1 MLMMSLEEAATIPR
15 MAVKERFFLRKAGGP
30 FAGFFANGHAPAPA
44 VIVAIRVSNF
54 LQEILHLLACSA
66 HTWQTVLS
74 LHFLSTQ
81 SDAAPPR
88 QGILMKALV
97 YHGPKKVSVDKVP
110 DAKLEKLTDVVIK
123 LTTTNICGSDLHMY
137 EGRTDVEKGKILG
150 HENLGE
156 VVEVGKAVDAIK
168 KGDKVVLPFNVGCG
182 FCANCERG
190 LSGYCLTC
198 ADPKVMPGMA
208 GAAYGFAGMGPYSG
222 GQAEYLRVPY
232 ADYNC
237 LQLPDDA
244 DEKEKDYVMLADIFP
259 TGWHATRLA
268 NLQPGQS
275 IIIFGAGPVGLMA
288 AMSAR
293 IQGASQIFVVDGQPD
308 RLRLA
313 REIGAIP
320 IDDKDDN
327 VGDQI
332 RAATGGLG
340 ADCGAECVGYQCHNA
355 HGKEVPN
362 ITMNALVDA
371 VKATGT
377 IGVIGVFVPQDPHAE
392 DKLARK
398 GQIAFDF
405 GKFWFKGQKMGTGQC
420 NVKAYNRR
428 LRDLIHFDKA
438 DPSIIVSHELPLAE
452 APDAYKHFDN
462 RDKGWTK
469 VILHPHAA

>member
-1 MLMMSLEEAATIPR
+1 MTMGLEEAATPPKIGGKKDSSFEKP
-15 MAVKERFFLRKAGGP
+15 ADPTPAFLWTETRHESPASSSTSLEHSSGNLTAAGEHGSQ
-30 FAGFFANGHAPAPA
+30 
-44 VIVAIRVSNF
+44 VAKGA
-54 LQEILHLLACSA
+54 LATLLLH
-66 HTWQTVLS
+66 
-74 LHFLSTQ
+74 STQ
-81 SDAAPPR
+81 RALSR
-88 QGILMKALV
+88 QGVHMKALV
-97 YHGPKKVSVDKVP
+97 YHGPKKVSVDTVP
-110 DAKLEKLTDVVIK
+110 DAKLEKLTDVIIK

-156 VVEVGKAVDAIK
+156 VVEVGEAVDTVK

-275 IIIFGAGPVGLMA
+275 IIIIGAGPVGLMA

-293 IQGASQIFVVDGQPD
+293 IQGASQIFVVDGVPD

-320 IDDKDDN
+320 IDDKDDD

-392 DKLARK
+392 DKLAKK

-428 LRDLIHFDKA
+428 LRDLIHFEKA
-438 DPSIIVSHELPLAE
+438 NPSIIVSHELSLIE

-469 VILHPHAA
+469 VVLHPHAA